1 MPNNIHHTVETF
13 LESFSKSINDS
24 IRTQQPKS
32 AKNLTKEE
40 TKALENLMKRDDI
53 IICNAD
59 KGGAVVIIDVKDYI
73 QEAMRQLNDS
83 MFYEKVSNNP
93 TKLHTELVN
102 HAIEKLKREGKL
114 NEKLADGLKVEDP
127 RTPLF
132 YLLPKVHKPNNPGR
146 PVVSSINCHTSK
158 ISEFVDYHLQ
168 PFVQS
173 LKSYIKD
180 TTDFLNKLKLHTTNL
195 PKKAILVTMDVKSLY
210 TNIPNREGIKSVVD
224 RIKDSDIRTLTTV
237 ISTFLWLILTL
248 NNFEF
253 NDNHYL
259 QVSGVSMGTK
269 CAPSYANLFMGY
281 FEERYIYPKIDGK
294 TLMYLRFIDDI
305 FMIWTSSEEE
315 LKEFIKNINEEH
327 PTIKFDIEYSYHEIH
342 FLDTKIKITSD
353 NKIRTSLYKKT
364 TDRNTMIHQKS
375 YHPPAMKR
383 NIPYSQ
389 ALRISRICSEEDDY
403 HQELT
408 NLIKKFK
415 ARGYNESE
423 VTHICNKASLH
434 NRDSLLSYKPKS
446 QEQKLIFSTK
456 YNRNLPNIGKAINEN
471 WNTLHINDK
480 ISNRFMDKPVVAFKR
495 NDNLKRLLGQTKLSG
510 NKVVRDSKKL
520 EGLCSPCYTKQGNLC
535 CKQIKHTS
543 TFSNRLNKRIF
554 KIRHRLNCK
563 SEKLVYLMECTL
575 CNNKPYVGKCE
586 TKGNLRINS
595 HRNDSKRLDS
605 IEVDKHFNQLGHDF
619 TKHAKFTFIEQI
631 SKRNLT
637 KAQLTNLLLKREDFW
652 IIKLDS
658 MSPNGFNDKLNYTY
672 TNEELRA
679 IERA

>member
-13 LESFSKSINDS
+13 LDSFSKSINDS

-73 QEAMRQLNDS
+73 QETMRQLNDS

-294 TLMYLRFIDDI
+294 TLMYLRFID
-305 FMIWTSSEEE
+305 EV
-315 LKEFIKNINEEH
+315 K
-327 PTIKFDIEYSYHEIH
+327 
-342 FLDTKIKITSD
+342 
-353 NKIRTSLYKKT
+353 
-364 TDRNTMIHQKS
+364 
-375 YHPPAMKR
+375 
-383 NIPYSQ
+383 
-389 ALRISRICSEEDDY
+389 CSE
-403 HQELT
+403 
-408 NLIKKFK
+408 
-415 ARGYNESE
+415 
-423 VTHICNKASLH
+423 V
-434 NRDSLLSYKPKS
+434 
-446 QEQKLIFSTK
+446 
-456 YNRNLPNIGKAINEN
+456 
-471 WNTLHINDK
+471 
-480 ISNRFMDKPVVAFKR
+480 
-495 NDNLKRLLGQTKLSG
+495 
-510 NKVVRDSKKL
+510 
-520 EGLCSPCYTKQGNLC
+520 
-535 CKQIKHTS
+535 
-543 TFSNRLNKRIF
+543 
-554 KIRHRLNCK
+554 
-563 SEKLVYLMECTL
+563 
-575 CNNKPYVGKCE
+575 
-586 TKGNLRINS
+586 
-595 HRNDSKRLDS
+595 
-605 IEVDKHFNQLGHDF
+605 
-619 TKHAKFTFIEQI
+619 
-631 SKRNLT
+631 
-637 KAQLTNLLLKREDFW
+637 
-652 IIKLDS
+652 
-658 MSPNGFNDKLNYTY
+658 
-672 TNEELRA
+672 
-679 IERA
+679 